1 MAEKFR
7 HYFRAEFNRGGAEAE
22 ADAASAASML

>member
-7 HYFRAEFNRGGAEAE
+7 HYFRAEFNRGADAE
-22 ADAASAASML
+22 ADAASAAIML